1 MFFTTCNDR
10 PVATLVEKLEPLF
23 VLWAG
28 VVVMS
33 YVEPFHEY
41 DGDEFST
48 PSKEDGGLEG
58 LRLKNRVDL

>member
-1 MFFTTCNDR
+1 MNR

-23 VLWAG
+23 VLGAG
-28 VVVMS
+28 FVVMS
-33 YVEPFHEY
+33 YEEPFHEY

-58 LRLKNRVDL
+58 LKWKNRVDW